1 MTVNIQNKLGF
12 WIKNNLNVLFI
23 GKHGVGK
30 TAMVKQAFDEH
41 NLNWR
46 YFSASTM
53 DPWVDFVGVPKE
65 KSEGKFDSDQF
76 EVIRELLNIDN
87 ALALE
92 WIQKNWHL
100 SDGAAQKIVQSVQ
113 NRKQFNYLE
122 LIRPR
127 TFANGEVEALFFDEF
142 NRSQKKVRNA
152 VMELLQFKSINGEKF
167 PNLKIVWAA
176 INPDDDENKT
186 YDVEKL
192 DPAQED
198 RYHIHATIP
207 YSPNIEWFRN
217 KFGRRL
223 ADSAIGWWKELTP
236 ELQNVVS
243 PRRLEYALNMFQLNG
258 DIRDVIPHEAGVSK
272 LANALN
278 TGPISER
285 LSELMENN
293 DIGGS
298 RAFLS
303 NENNFS
309 AAIKFITESDT
320 LMNFFMPLVS
330 KEKIASSMANN
341 AKIRKHIITNSD
353 KIPIFMN
360 VCDEILNAGTDKKT
374 AQEIRRTLQQNQE
387 LARAFATK
395 SFGCNNEAAEAHY
408 TNESAAAFNEILR
421 TIGKSYPAVSLPSSA
436 SSATNC
442 SHVQSSYE
450 KIEKNIPKDMTADQ
464 ALNTLE
470 VLNALV
476 GKIWHAS
483 LTSPPFAKLPGIV
496 NHCIKE
502 IHRNTGHNW
511 SMILS
516 RHGGRFVALMSNLEK
531 ADLTHKL
538 FQPTETNQ
546 KLVGQNS

>member
-1 MTVNIQNKLGF
+1 MAVNIQNKLGF

-65 KSEGKFDSDQF
+65 KSEGKFGSDQF
-76 EVIRELLNIDN
+76 EVIRELINIDQS
-87 ALALE
+87 LALE
-92 WIQKNWHL
+92 WIEKNWHL
-100 SDGAAQKIVQSVQ
+100 KGESAQKVVQSVE
-113 NRKQFNYLE
+113 NRRQFNYLE
-122 LIRPR
+122 LVRPR
-127 TFANGEVEALFFDEF
+127 TFATGEVEALFFDEF
-142 NRSQKKVRNA
+142 NRSPKKVRNA

-176 INPDDDENKT
+176 INPDDDEDET

-192 DPAQED
+192 DPAQQD
-198 RYHIHATIP
+198 RYHVITTIP
-207 YSPNIEWFRN
+207 YLPNTEWFRQ

-236 ELQNVVS
+236 EMQNVVS
-243 PRRLEYALNMFQLNG
+243 PRRLEYALNMFQLHG

-278 TGPISER
+278 TGPTSDR
-285 LSELMENN
+285 LSELMEAN
-293 DIGGS
+293 DVAGA
-298 RAFLS
+298 RTFLS
-303 NENNFS
+303 NENNF
-309 AAIKFITESDT
+309 AAAMKFIPESDT
-320 LMNFFMPLVS
+320 LMNFFLPLIS
-330 KEKIASSMANN
+330 KEKIASSMADN

-353 KIPIFMN
+353 KIPVFMN
-360 VCDEILNAGTDKKT
+360 VCDEILKAGTDQKT
-374 AQEIRRTLQQNQE
+374 GREIRKVLQQNQE

-395 SFGCNNEAAEAHY
+395 SSGGDSEVAEAHY
-408 TNESAAAFNEILR
+408 TGESAAAFTGILTQLR
-421 TIGKSYPAVSLPSSA
+421 RLDANTPQLQQSA
-436 SSATNC
+436 
-442 SHVQSSYE
+442 YE
-450 KIEKNIPKDMTADQ
+450 KIEKSLPKDMTADQ
-464 ALNTLE
+464 ALNALE
-470 VLNALV
+470 VLSASV
-476 GKIWHAS
+476 GKMWPAS
-483 LTSPPFAKLPGIV
+483 LTSPPFAKLPGVV

-516 RHGGRFVALMSNLEK
+516 RHGGRFVALMTKLNEAGLS
-531 ADLTHKL
+531 HKL
-538 FQPTETNQ
+538 VQP
-546 KLVGQNS
+546 K